1 MPSTIQGTPTNN
13 IISLNKKENQMRCGT
28 RKIDKTMSDLVKS
41 ALKGGRWTEKNG
53 RKHMKLVLQSNP
65 AVWVTVPGSS
75 RDPGHASKN
84 LLSLMRR
91 YEHEAGFTEPSI

>member
-1 MPSTIQGTPTNN
+1 
-13 IISLNKKENQMRCGT
+13 MRCGT

-41 ALKGGRWTEKNG
+41 ALKGGRWIEKNG

>member
-1 MPSTIQGTPTNN
+1 
-13 IISLNKKENQMRCGT
+13 
-28 RKIDKTMSDLVKS
+28 MSDLVK
-41 ALKGGRWTEKNG
+41 AAIKGGRWIEKNG
-53 RKHMKLVLQSNP
+53 RKHMKLVMASNL

-91 YEHEAGFTEPSI
+91 YEHEAGFTTPSI